1 MIVSFITDSEVE
13 LVVLDPDRNWG
24 TTGVARVLIGYKNI
38 SSKQSLVN
46 FYADSCRSNTACTTS
61 TCRAGMNSR
70 TQTCRA
76 SDPAVPPEITVVCP
90 PSTGKV
96 AIPELGGIAD

>member
-46 FYADSCRSNTACTTS
+46 FYADSSGGRTAS
-61 TCRAGMNSR
+61 T
-70 TQTCRA
+70 
-76 SDPAVPPEITVVCP
+76 
-90 PSTGKV
+90 
-96 AIPELGGIAD
+96 